1 MKTKGTN
8 HLIADVLA
16 MSLEI
21 RQHLEDRR
29 RRLTPQQIDGLS
41 NAVSALHK
49 YVLAWRAHE
58 MSGRNSAD
66 R

>member
-1 MKTKGTN
+1 
-8 HLIADVLA
+8 

-29 RRLTPQQIDGLS
+29 RRLTPKQIDALS
-41 NAVSALHK
+41 SAVSALHK

-58 MSGRNSAD
+58 MSGRNSGD